1 MDAGTTSWRPANDDN
16 PLRRRRPRDVRRQP
30 RLWRRRCA
38 DRPERKIYRLASG
51 GLLGCR
57 LPTSV
62 CRQELARWIDAGGD
76 TANPPRIIG
85 ELKMDAIPALPD
97 GGVFRYGGGSFMSTG
112 PIKARWHAVGTGG
125 EYVLGAVYAGVAPMK
140 AMRIAIELDV
150 WSGLPMV
157 TVPLQPDRK
166 G

>member
-1 MDAGTTSWRPANDDN
+1 MTTI
-16 PLRRRRPRDVRRQP
+16 LYDV
-30 RLWRRRCA
+30 A
-38 DRPERKIYRLASG
+38 DLVMYADSRAYGGGAAQIGQKEKIYRLASG
-51 GLLGCR
+51 GLLGVSSANVG
-57 LPTSV
+57 LPA
-62 CRQELARWIDAGGD
+62 ELARWIDAGGD
-76 TANPPRIIG
+76 LANPPRIIG
-85 ELKMDAIPALPD
+85 ELKMDAILALPD
-97 GGVFRYGGGSFMSTG
+97 GDVFRYGGGSFMSTG

-150 WSGLPMV
+150 WSGLPIV